1 MAVKRLIL
9 CIVLQAG
16 WVVVSV
22 ASAQDDLGTS
32 SQISNLGLQ
41 ESVSVMP
48 SIWRII
54 GSFVLVVAVGL
65 VLMWGIK
72 RLIPTVGAGANQSD
86 VKITVLARQPI
97 VRGPTLHV
105 VDISGTRF
113 AITDSR
119 HGVSMT
125 KLPAARSESSPD
137 EDTE

>member
-1 MAVKRLIL
+1 MAMKRLIL

-16 WVVVSV
+16 WIVASV
-22 ASAQDDLGTS
+22 AGAQDDPGAS

-54 GSFVLVVAVGL
+54 GSFLLVVAVGL
-65 VLMWGIK
+65 VLMWGMK
-72 RLIPTVGAGANQSD
+72 RLIPTVGVGANQSD

-125 KLPAARSESSPD
+125 RIPTATIESSP
-137 EDTE
+137 EENAE